1 LNEFENLLL
10 AGGELGAFGQAGDVA
25 ENSHGVA
32 PDDVW
37 VCVNGGVLEGPLAAP
52 AVLFE

>member
-1 LNEFENLLL
+1 LL

-32 PDDVW
+32 PDDVF
-37 VCVNGGVLEGPLAAP
+37 VCVNGGILKGPQAVP
-52 AVLFE
+52 AILF

>member
-1 LNEFENLLL
+1 
-10 AGGELGAFGQAGDVA
+10 
-25 ENSHGVA
+25 VA

-52 AVLFE
+52 AVLFEQPVTVFLSSF